1 MKRNP
6 IISFLGGLTV
16 SVAIV
21 GIVYLCFFL
30 LTFNLGGG
38 ETLDQIEN
46 LNIAIL
52 IISILLFAIAVIY
65 ARRYFKNNKK
75 YTAIGITII
84 PIMVTITAAIYFFT
98 QNLSHTK
105 FNKAIWTQSEW
116 KPDKMAKTLVKE
128 KILIGLT
135 RTQVKQ
141 MLGEG
146 AEEYGDKNTD
156 RGSIIYH
163 VQNDWTFSVIFQYD
177 KVVETQLRL
186 PWLGI

>member
-1 MKRNP
+1 M
-6 IISFLGGLTV
+6 TV

-21 GIVYLCFFL
+21 GIIYLCFFI
-30 LTFNLGGG
+30 LTFNLAGG
-38 ETLDQIEN
+38 ETLNQIEN
-46 LNIAIL
+46 QNIVIL
-52 IISILLFAIAVIY
+52 FISILLSAIAIIS

-75 YTAIGITII
+75 YTAFGIAIF
-84 PIMVTITAAIYFFT
+84 PFMVTITAAIYLFA

-105 FNKAIWTQSEW
+105 FDQAIWTQSER
-116 KPDKMAKTLVKE
+116 KPDKMAKTLAKG
-128 KILIGLT
+128 KTLIGLT

-146 AEEYGDKNTD
+146 VEEYGNKNTE

-163 VQNDWTFSVIFQYD
+163 VQNGWTFSVFFQYD

-186 PWLGI
+186 PWLGV